1 MRITVW
7 KKPELL
13 ERLHLH
19 IRRKGNFMAQE
30 QMFIN
35 DIISEHRE
43 RMINLKKY
51 YPFFRLCDNS
61 FSQFR
66 EGKYDELDMGY
77 LTMAVLRFFI
87 EENNFR
93 EKDVLYQEYH
103 DFMVECLKRD
113 FKVQYSGEEYDEI
126 TEYIFDK
133 IKNDGHPFIFEYYDP
148 VDRKKRV
155 SRMKLI
161 ESSVKEENVW
171 YSITSDAIE
180 FYLDT
185 KEIKDQSKIS
195 VQQLLLEKLIKAKN
209 FKGGTEVIA
218 RINNEVSRLQ
228 YRKNEVVSLLAIDVF
243 SGIEAYEDFVVNGMN
258 WFEEEEKL
266 FIKNMELIQ
275 ATLER
280 AEQETEKNEAYYR
293 TLNDIYQLATQLKI
307 AMNKHSQLL
316 TACTELSV
324 KADEIIRKSKLRK
337 LRNGFDF
344 RNILSRMIKKD
355 DLQILQLLITP
366 LFDLNV
372 RKSFN
377 VIAIDDMLTYRPERH
392 ETAERVVE
400 EEEKE
405 IIFPDEVEEKRMNHN
420 FVVFMQELLEQL
432 LIKERFSLREFTD
445 YLVEKY
451 SEKIYKNSDYYA
463 FLVHLCQKKKY
474 RFDQKVKQETFL
486 DEILSEMIGADEQ
499 GRYQQ
504 LAFQI
509 IMGGDGSLEEL
520 VLNGMQVMNVIF
532 ERMGE

>member
-1 MRITVW
+1 
-7 KKPELL
+7 
-13 ERLHLH
+13 
-19 IRRKGNFMAQE
+19 MAQE
-30 QMFIN
+30 QVFIN

-43 RMINLKKY
+43 RMVNLKKY
-51 YPFFRLCDNS
+51 YPFFRLSENS
-61 FSQFR
+61 FAQFK

-77 LTMAVLRFFI
+77 LVMAVLRFFI

-93 EKDVLYQEYH
+93 EKDVIYKEYH
-103 DFMVECLKRD
+103 DFMIECLKRD
-113 FKVQYSGEEYDEI
+113 FVVDYTEEEYDEI

-133 IKNDGHPFIFEYYDP
+133 IKNDGHPFVYEYYDP
-148 VDRKKRV
+148 VDKKKRI

-161 ESSVKEENVW
+161 EGTVKEDNVW

-218 RINNEVSRLQ
+218 RINNEVSRLK

-243 SGIEAYEDFVVNGMN
+243 SGIEAYEDFVDNGMR

-280 AEQETEKNEAYYR
+280 AEAETEKNEAYYR

-316 TACTELSV
+316 TACTELSL
-324 KADEIIRKSKLRK
+324 KADEIIKNAKIRK

-344 RNILSRMIKKD
+344 RNILAKMIKQD
-355 DLQILQLLITP
+355 DLNVLPMLINP
-366 LFDLNV
+366 LFDINV
-372 RKSFN
+372 KKSFN
-377 VIAIDDMLTYRPERH
+377 VISVDNMLTYRPERMEKV
-392 ETAERVVE
+392 ETTVI

-405 IIFPDEVEEKRMNHN
+405 IIFPDEIEEKRMNHN
-420 FVVFMQELLEQL
+420 FVVFMEELMGRLLEQQSFTL
-432 LIKERFSLREFTD
+432 EEFTD
-445 YLVEKY
+445 FLAAKY

-474 RFDQKVKQETFL
+474 VFDIKEKQETFL
-486 DEILSEMIGADEQ
+486 DGIVQSLVESAVYERFEGLEFAIK
-499 GRYQQ
+499 
-504 LAFQI
+504 
-509 IMGGDGSLEEL
+509 MGGDTELDTL
-520 VLNGMQVMNVIF
+520 VLAGMQVTNIVF
-532 ERMGE
+532 ERMSE